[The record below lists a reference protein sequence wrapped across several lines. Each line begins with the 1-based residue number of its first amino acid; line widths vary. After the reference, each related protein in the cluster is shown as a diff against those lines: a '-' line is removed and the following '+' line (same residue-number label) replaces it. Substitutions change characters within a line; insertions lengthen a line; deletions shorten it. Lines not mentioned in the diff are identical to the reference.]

1 MVFIILLLLV
11 LGRTV
16 HVVTLMIIRKA
27 SENKED
33 DEANIDEG
41 LGNFFE
47 AMEGKE
53 QKEMYATEVYN
64 RKTLNLRCLSE
75 ESLERLRNA

>member
-53 QKEMYATEVYN
+53 
-64 RKTLNLRCLSE
+64 
-75 ESLERLRNA
+75 